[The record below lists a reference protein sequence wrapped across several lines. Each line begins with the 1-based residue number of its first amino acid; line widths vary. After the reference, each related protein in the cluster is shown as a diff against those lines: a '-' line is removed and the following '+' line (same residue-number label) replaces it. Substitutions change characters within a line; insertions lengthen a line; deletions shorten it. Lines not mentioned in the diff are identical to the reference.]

1 MGAFVRVD
9 TASPHSPIYLPL
21 PPTAREARERDTTGV
36 MAKLQD
42 ELGVSMEEG
51 GRLLVNIIEESTR
64 ATHGG
69 QFVNIDGTRLPW

>member
-1 MGAFVRVD
+1 MGAFCRGD
-9 TASPHSPIYLPL
+9 TASSYPL
-21 PPTAREARERDTTGV
+21 TYYPLITAREARARDTTGA

-51 GRLLVNIIEESTR
+51 GRLLVAIIEESTR